1 MADYI
6 NSNILCQAYLH
17 IDPVKI
23 GDERLEALKNELD
36 LFLKTRGRFF
46 IYDAVD
52 TSVEFKDG
60 SLKVYAGIAGAI
72 YIAIGQYGSFR
83 SGVDFL
89 ANDTKRLA
97 ECIVS
102 ETLFLSQS
110 RHDNTVRV
118 EARTGVVGSL
128 KSIVDRLETA
138 REDLSEVDLKTSN
151 KRLAAI
157 HDDIERLLTNL
168 KDPKDVTYVG
178 GQLCEF
184 IRDLLPTVPPP
195 SPKRTPSS
203 ELVASYRERRLS
215 LIHLTKDISD
225 GRRTPTAP
233 KRKKS
238 RTKDE

>member
-23 GDERLEALKNELD
+23 GDDRLESLRRELE
-36 LFLKTRGRFF
+36 LYLSTRGRFF
-46 IYDAVD
+46 IYDEVD

-83 SGVDFL
+83 SGVDYL
-89 ANDTKRLA
+89 ASDTKRLA
-97 ECIVS
+97 ECIIS

-128 KSIVDRLETA
+128 KSVIDRLELT
-138 REDLSEVDLKTSN
+138 RDELSTVDLSVTN
-151 KRLAAI
+151 KRLSSA
-157 HDDIERLLTNL
+157 HEDIERLLANL
-168 KDPKDVTYVG
+168 KDPQDVSYVG
-178 GQLCEF
+178 
-184 IRDLLPTVPPP
+184 
-195 SPKRTPSS
+195 S
-203 ELVASYRERRLS
+203 ELCKFVVELFPVKAPHGPKKAPAPEAVATYQQNRKK
-215 LIHLTKDISD
+215 LIDATKDI
-225 GRRTPTAP
+225 GAGNKNPTPS
-233 KRKKS
+233 KRKKMRRNS
-238 RTKDE
+238 A